1 MMSNFWS
8 GGEENIALEIN
19 RSPVVI
25 MTLKGKDKELRACLT
40 VSRRMQGGN
49 NACVDLLQMMK
60 CIHWPCSLSQ

>member
-25 MTLKGKDKELRACLT
+25 MTLKGKDKELILAFGKIKMT
-40 VSRRMQGGN
+40 S
-49 NACVDLLQMMK
+49 
-60 CIHWPCSLSQ
+60 